1 MGVIWSKFRK
11 EKSTQEVLEAL
22 QEKIDTLETFTVN
35 TQEQKKR
42 IVGNFLA
49 VSIGVYVIAFAVF
62 YFVYFP
68 PTWQERIV
76 YFVPLLLFPIIII
89 LLRYL
94 FTWYFQ
100 RKLNKNSKKLTALR
114 AEKKKIL
121 EQVMDKETYKVAVNL
136 LARFAD
142 KPSKTSFALSSST
155 PSKLNQTL
163 HNRSLPSANFNQR
176 SKQLALTSSSAV
188 TTTSTPSPRTP
199 VNYMMSTN
207 TPRLISQ
214 MSPTATSSPSS
225 TALMSQ
231 QSGLNQQLRRRT
243 PFPIVNQQDKGVF
256 DRIVDVLIG
265 DGPQDRFAMICK
277 ECYSHNGMAL
287 KDDFE
292 YTTFRCAFCNAL
304 NPARKSRPVAPRLSV
319 MPAAP
324 AAGNAGSDTSDSEDE
339 KDDSDDEAR
348 NLNGNTTATTTQFST
363 PSNINNL
370 AVNKENENAATTA
383 TSPSSSTSSSD
394 VDEENHETK
403 QQQKQQPQS
412 GELNEEVVKETS
424 ELKTN
429 SSLDELLKQLNKSDS
444 AIEDNT
450 MSPE

>member
-1 MGVIWSKFRK
+1 MGIIWSKFRK

-35 TQEQKKR
+35 TKEQKKR

-49 VSIGVYVIAFAVF
+49 VSIGVYVIAFVVF

-142 KPSKTSFALSSST
+142 KPSKTSFALSTST
-155 PSKLNQTL
+155 PSKLNQTP
-163 HNRSLPSANFNQR
+163 HNRSLPSANLNQR
-176 SKQLALTSSSAV
+176 SKQLALTSS
-188 TTTSTPSPRTP
+188 TP

-214 MSPTATSSPSS
+214 MGPSATSSPSSS

-231 QSGLNQQLRRRT
+231 HSGLNQQLRRRT
-243 PFPIVNQQDKGVF
+243 PFPIVNQQEKGVF

-319 MPAAP
+319 MPAP
-324 AAGNAGSDTSDSEDE
+324 AQANAGSDTSDSEDE
-339 KDDSDDEAR
+339 KDDSDDEAM
-348 NLNGNTTATTTQFST
+348 NLNGNTTTAQFST

-370 AVNKENENAATTA
+370 AANKENVNAATA
-383 TSPSSSTSSSD
+383 TTTPPSSSTSTSD
-394 VDEENHETK
+394 VDEEKRRN
-403 QQQKQQPQS
+403 
-412 GELNEEVVKETS
+412 
-424 ELKTN
+424 
-429 SSLDELLKQLNKSDS
+429 
-444 AIEDNT
+444 
-450 MSPE
+450 

>member
-1 MGVIWSKFRK
+1 MGVIWSRFRK
-11 EKSTQEVLEAL
+11 EKSTQEVLETL

-49 VSIGVYVIAFAVF
+49 VSIGVYVLAFVVC

-68 PTWQERIV
+68 PTWKERLIYV
-76 YFVPLLLFPIIII
+76 IPLLLFPFIIIM
-89 LLRYL
+89 LRYL

-100 RKLNKNSKKLTALR
+100 RKLNKNSKKLKELR
-114 AEKKKIL
+114 TEKKKIL

-142 KPSKTSFALSSST
+142 KPSKSSFALSSST
-155 PSKLNQTL
+155 TPSKYNQSSL
-163 HNRSLPSANFNQR
+163 NRSLPAGNLSQR
-176 SKQLALTSSSAV
+176 SNQLALTK
-188 TTTSTPSPRTP
+188 TPSPQTP
-199 VNYMMSTN
+199 NTSYMGSTTARL
-207 TPRLISQ
+207 TPQ
-214 MSPTATSSPSS
+214 VGTSSPN
-225 TALMSQ
+225 TALMPHSVI
-231 QSGLNQQLRRRT
+231 NQQLRRRT

-287 KDDFE
+287 KEDFE

-319 MPAAP
+319 MPAP
-324 AAGNAGSDTSDSEDE
+324 AAGVAGSDTSDSEDD
-339 KDDSDDEAR
+339 KDDSDDEPAMS
-348 NLNGNTTATTTQFST
+348 LNGNTTQFST
-363 PSNINNL
+363 PTHVKNL
-370 AVNKENENAATTA
+370 AVDNENATA
-383 TSPSSSTSSSD
+383 VASPSSTSSD
-394 VDEENHETK
+394 ADEEKPETET
-403 QQQKQQPQS
+403 QPQS
-412 GELNEEVVKETS
+412 GELNEEMKKAS
-424 ELKTN
+424 ELKAN
-429 SSLDELLKQLNKSDS
+429 SSLDELLKQLDKSDS
-444 AIEDNT
+444 AIEDTT